1 MGKAA
6 VRRLALLLVAAFVS
20 AAACDSLFAPSSNDT
35 PAQIEQEIFKLINDF
50 RRGIG
55 AAELTW
61 NDTIAEQARF
71 HSQSMA
77 AGTVPF
83 GHDGFDD
90 RAALIGETI
99 PWRAAAEIIALAG
112 SAAEAVNA
120 WITSTEHR
128 PAIEGNYNLTGVG
141 VAMAKSGS
149 SFYATQIF
157 IKPR

>member
-1 MGKAA
+1 MGKVA

-20 AAACDSLFAPSSNDT
+20 AAACDNLFAPSSSDT
-35 PAQIEQEIFKLINDF
+35 PAQIEQEIFKLINDH
-50 RRGIG
+50 RRSIG
-55 AAELTW
+55 AAELAW
-61 NDTIAEQARF
+61 NVTIAEQARL

-83 GHDGFDD
+83 GHDGFDG
-90 RAALIGETI
+90 RTALIGETI

-112 SAAEAVNA
+112 NAAEAVNA
-120 WITSTEHR
+120 WIASTEHK
-128 PAIEGNYNLTGVG
+128 PTLEGDYNLTGVG
-141 VAMAKSGS
+141 VAKAKSGN